1 MEYRAAT
8 SVFMKLEK
16 PRGRRR
22 GAGRSAR
29 VYSPHRYTT
38 MDIIPAHH
46 GLLLEAARGQILA
59 ELEEL
64 FELPAGTPP
73 ESFTQWLVI
82 DEGLRKAVRK
92 RFEQGKSSGKFP
104 LLSMCESHFPREARK
119 MFLVVGWRLL
129 VAASPAAPEKPW
141 DREPYNG
148 NEEHYREDLYNG
160 VAFAAT
166 DLRRFADKWL
176 EELGRVGYR
185 GVGGPSGLPL
195 KQRKD
200 YSTISRP
207 ASLPPDGDAYPI
219 RFENTKQVLWLQV
232 NGKRSS
238 KRGYREVRVADE
250 PVRTDEAI
258 LAALTVMEGRSI
270 DSRRLRKALAELNLS
285 SERSMLDHWQEAYR
299 SIPDEQRS
307 KGKRP
312 ELVENL
318 QHSHSLDYMLLLLRH
333 HRPDFDELPQKRKLE
348 LIARAC
354 ELVNEFLG
362 SVHKLASFLEYG
374 ATGRQQRKAVE
385 DPDRDVIAAVLRD
398 VDGLT
403 NERIGEELG
412 VSLPKSF
419 KSSGDHSTVREMVGR
434 GRRLLERVLE
444 KEGWQQQIQD
454 MKAEAKRWRSLSD
467 VEQNAEGIAEHL
479 GISYAEALRR
489 AEEEEADLEEHR
501 RSKGTTAE
509 D

>member
-1 MEYRAAT
+1 
-8 SVFMKLEK
+8 
-16 PRGRRR
+16 
-22 GAGRSAR
+22 
-29 VYSPHRYTT
+29 
-38 MDIIPAHH
+38 
-46 GLLLEAARGQILA
+46 
-59 ELEEL
+59 
-64 FELPAGTPP
+64 
-73 ESFTQWLVI
+73 
-82 DEGLRKAVRK
+82 
-92 RFEQGKSSGKFP
+92 
-104 LLSMCESHFPREARK
+104 
-119 MFLVVGWRLL
+119 L

-160 VAFAAT
+160 IAFAAK

-195 KQRKD
+195 KQRID
-200 YSTISRP
+200 YSAISRP

-238 KRGYREVRVADE
+238 ERGYREVRVADE

-258 LAALTVMEGRSI
+258 LAALTAMEGRSI
-270 DSRRLRKALAELNLS
+270 DPKRLRKALAELDLS
-285 SERSMLDHWQEAYR
+285 SGRSMLDHWREAYR
-299 SIPDEQRS
+299 SIPDEQRA

-312 ELVENL
+312 DLVENL
-318 QHSHSLDYMLLLLRH
+318 QHSQSLDYLLLLLRH

-348 LIARAC
+348 LIARTC
-354 ELVNEFLG
+354 ELVNDFLG
-362 SVHKLASFLEYG
+362 SVRKLASFLEFG
-374 ATGRQQRKAVE
+374 APGRLLRNAAQDA
-385 DPDRDVIAAVLRD
+385 DRDVRAAVLRD

-403 NERIGEELG
+403 NQRIGEELG
-412 VSLPKSF
+412 LDRPGSF
-419 KSSGDHSTVREMVGR
+419 DIYRDYSTVRDMVRR
-434 GRRLLERVLE
+434 GRLILVKALGE
-444 KEGWQQQIQD
+444 EGWQQQIQD
-454 MKAEAKRWRSLSD
+454 MKAEAERWRSLSD

-479 GISYAEALRR
+479 GIPYAEALRH

-501 RSKGTTAE
+501 RSQNATAE